1 MKHIKEVMESHFQ
14 AQVDKHRMNVNILL
28 ENPRAIPEHTDFSE
42 AVEKEL
48 EQMAHYKDLLA
59 ALNDV

>member
-1 MKHIKEVMESHFQ
+1 MKHIKEVMEGHFNS
-14 AQVDKHRMNVNILL
+14 QVEKHRMNVNILL